1 MTKSIFLKRLS
12 ATVQFILGFA
22 LGIGLI
28 AGISGVALF
37 AYYKK
42 MSVLPQKPVF
52 PELKV
57 SPEINADTIESS
69 TDIEPI
75 ESNTI
80 QDNEELEV
88 EVKEKEQEQAPQE
101 VPEEPKEADKP
112 EPQLPPNAYRATVT
126 WPQGLSLRAE
136 PSINAGRVGGIEAKA
151 NIIILEDSADG
162 KWQRVRLPWSGQEG
176 WVKAGNTKR
185 TSY

>member
-28 AGISGVALF
+28 AGISGIVLF

-52 PELKV
+52 PESKV

-69 TDIEPI
+69 TDIEPL
-75 ESNTI
+75 ESNTL
-80 QDNEELEV
+80 QDNEEEV
-88 EVKEKEQEQAPQE
+88 VEATELQE
-101 VPEEPKEADKP
+101 VPEEPKQESKP
-112 EPQLPPNAYRATVT
+112 EPKLPPNAYRGTVT

-136 PSINAGRVGGIEAKA
+136 PNINAGRVGGIAAKA

-176 WVKAGNTKR
+176 WVKAGNIKR

>member
-28 AGISGVALF
+28 AGISGMALF

-42 MSVLPQKPVF
+42 MSVLPQKPLF
-52 PELKV
+52 PESKV
-57 SPEINADTIESS
+57 LPESKPDPIESS
-69 TDIEPI
+69 TDIEPL

-80 QDNEELEV
+80 PDEEETEV
-88 EVKEKEQEQAPQE
+88 VEEAKEPQA
-101 VPEEPKEADKP
+101 VTEEPKPASKP
-112 EPQLPPNAYRATVT
+112 EPKLPPNAYRATVT

-136 PSINAGRVGGIEAKA
+136 PNINAGRVGGIEAKA

-176 WVKAGNTKR
+176 WVKAGNIKR